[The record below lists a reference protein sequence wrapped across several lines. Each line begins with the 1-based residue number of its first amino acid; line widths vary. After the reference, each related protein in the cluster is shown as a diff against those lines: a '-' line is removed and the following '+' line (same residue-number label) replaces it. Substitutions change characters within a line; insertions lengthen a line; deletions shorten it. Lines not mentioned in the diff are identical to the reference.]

1 MMTSRHSGLIRR
13 KQINKTASH
22 FAHPPERPPAKIR
35 SDNMRKATIAAMAPA
50 PLLAALVLAP
60 QAAAD
65 QNSFLTPSR
74 NISCEMNS
82 RQPYNMPDATYC
94 QSNSPPQSAHMSTD
108 GTVTICNGQS
118 CLGNP
123 GIDTP
128 ILGYGQSASIG
139 PFNCV
144 SDTGGVTCTVA
155 SGRGF
160 TISNSGIQ
168 WL

>member
-1 MMTSRHSGLIRR
+1 
-13 KQINKTASH
+13 
-22 FAHPPERPPAKIR
+22 
-35 SDNMRKATIAAMAPA
+35 MRKATIAATAPA
-50 PLLAALVLAP
+50 PLLAALLFAP

-65 QNSFLTPSR
+65 SNSFLTPSR

-82 RQPYNMPDATYC
+82 RQPYNAPDVTYC
-94 QSNSPPQSAHMSTD
+94 QSNSPPQSVHMSAD

-123 GIDTP
+123 GIGTP
-128 ILGYGQSASIG
+128 TLSYGQSASIG

-168 WL
+168 RL

>member
-1 MMTSRHSGLIRR
+1 M
-13 KQINKTASH
+13 KKV
-22 FAHPPERPPAKIR
+22 
-35 SDNMRKATIAAMAPA
+35 TIAALAPA

-60 QAAAD
+60 HAAAD

-74 NISCEMNS
+74 NISCEINS
-82 RQPYNMPDATYC
+82 RQPYNSPDSTYC
-94 QSNSPPQSAHMSTD
+94 QSNTPPQSVHLSAD
-108 GTVTICNGQS
+108 GTVSICNGQS

-123 GIDTP
+123 GIGTP
-128 ILGYGQSASIG
+128 ILGYGQSSSLG
-139 PFNCV
+139 PFNCA

-168 WL
+168 RL